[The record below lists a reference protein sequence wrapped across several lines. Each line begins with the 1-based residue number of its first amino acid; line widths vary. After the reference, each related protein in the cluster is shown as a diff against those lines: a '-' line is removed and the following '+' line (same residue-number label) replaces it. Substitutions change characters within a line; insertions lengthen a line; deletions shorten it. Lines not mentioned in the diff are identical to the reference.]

1 MYAPRVVRTGRSI
14 LVGNEHG
21 SGTKVGTMIR
31 AAVALL
37 LSFSLL
43 GCFPHNP
50 KARTYAKIGEGTAIV
65 AGIIVSALAN
75 TTADCDQM
83 MIPGVPENT
92 DCESGSK
99 WASTAGVILVVG
111 GLLGFVATVSTAED
125 PPKPKAVDVPAP
137 TQAQAPAAAPAPEQ
151 GSATEPAANPAEPS
165 AQGSAAPQP

>member
-1 MYAPRVVRTGRSI
+1 
-14 LVGNEHG
+14 
-21 SGTKVGTMIR
+21 MIR

-65 AGIIVSALAN
+65 AGIVISALAN

-92 DCESGSK
+92 DCESGAK
-99 WASTAGVILVVG
+99 WASTAGVVLIVG

-125 PPKPKAVDVPAP
+125 PPKPKVVDVPAP

-151 GSATEPAANPAEPS
+151 GSAAEPTTGS
-165 AQGSAAPQP
+165 ADPAQGSAAPQR